1 MNFEVKLPNFEGP
14 LDLLLYLIK
23 KEKINIYDIP
33 ISEITSQYLAYL
45 NHLDTINVDSVSE
58 FMVMAATLLEI
69 KSRMLLPKAQQEQ
82 DPRQEL
88 VERLREYQKYKQ
100 IANYLKE
107 NYPYRE
113 CYRKTN
119 QDYLLLKENKKEVII
134 QLDIKKLYR
143 AYLVAVQK
151 NEDFSKESVQ
161 KLQEITRRQP
171 ISILK
176 VVKQVFEY
184 IKQKGVLY
192 FSNLIK
198 GISKEEIIYR
208 FLAILE
214 LCKLGHIFAHQD
226 KVFDDIKILKR

>member
-1 MNFEVKLPNFEGP
+1 
-14 LDLLLYLIK
+14 
-23 KEKINIYDIP
+23 
-33 ISEITSQYLAYL
+33 
-45 NHLDTINVDSVSE
+45 
-58 FMVMAATLLEI
+58 MAATLLEI
-69 KSRMLLPKAQQEQ
+69 KSKMLLPKVQEDQ

-100 IANYLKE
+100 AAIYLRE
-107 NYPYRE
+107 NFPYRE

-119 QDYLLLKENKKEVII
+119 QDYLLLKENKKELVT
-134 QLDIKKLYR
+134 QLDIKKLCR
-143 AYLVAVQK
+143 AYLAAVQK
-151 NEDFSKESVQ
+151 NEDFSKENVQ
-161 KLQEITRRQP
+161 KLQEITKKQSV
-171 ISILK
+171 SILK

-226 KVFDDIKILKR
+226 KMFDDIKILKR

>member
-143 AYLVAVQK
+143 AYLVAFEK

-192 FSNLIK
+192 FSYLIK